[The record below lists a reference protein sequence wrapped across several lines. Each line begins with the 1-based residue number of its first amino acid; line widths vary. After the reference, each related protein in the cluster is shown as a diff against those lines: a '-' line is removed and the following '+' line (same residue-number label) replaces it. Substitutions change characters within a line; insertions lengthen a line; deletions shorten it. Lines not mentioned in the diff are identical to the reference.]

1 MGLCLTCVQ
10 VLANLGTAEIDQN
23 LEERLI
29 DGIIYAYQEQV
40 LCPPLSCVLVSPT
53 QISDDTVV
61 LNGCGNIINCLGLR
75 SKPYLRQVDLS

>member
-1 MGLCLTCVQ
+1 MGLCLTYVQ

-40 LCPPLSCVLVSPT
+40 LCTALSCALVSP
-53 QISDDTVV
+53 I
-61 LNGCGNIINCLGLR
+61 
-75 SKPYLRQVDLS
+75 